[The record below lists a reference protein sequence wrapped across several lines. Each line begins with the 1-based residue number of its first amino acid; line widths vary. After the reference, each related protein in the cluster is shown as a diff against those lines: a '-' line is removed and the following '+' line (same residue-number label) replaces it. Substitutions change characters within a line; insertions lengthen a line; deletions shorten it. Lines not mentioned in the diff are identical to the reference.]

1 MKDNE
6 HIMISETIGSKT
18 FSWSLL
24 NLILIVA
31 LILGVKVL
39 FFRSPLVVAPLTVTV
54 GAEGKA
60 TVTPDIARIS
70 FSVISEGKDPAVI
83 QKDNTEK
90 MNSVI
95 EFVKGQGIDKK
106 DIQTAGYNLY
116 PRYDCEK
123 GAASSIYSYPPC
135 KQVLSGYTLTQTI
148 LLKVRDLEKVASVL
162 AGLPERGI
170 NEINGPNF
178 SVDDPDK
185 YLTEARKEAFD
196 KARAKVEAMASANGV
211 HIVRVVTFSES
222 TGGYPIYA
230 RMEAFGKGGD
240 AGAPVPAPQIEH
252 GSEEVNVQVSVTYE
266 IR

>member
-1 MKDNE
+1 MV
-6 HIMISETIGSKT
+6 SETIGSKT
-18 FSWSLL
+18 FFWSLL

-31 LILGVKVL
+31 LILGIKVL
-39 FFRSPLVVAPLTVTV
+39 FFRSPLVAAPFTVTAA
-54 GAEGKA
+54 AEGKA
-60 TVTPDIARIS
+60 TVVPDIARIS

-106 DIQTAGYNLY
+106 DIQTANYNLY
-116 PRYDCEK
+116 PRYDCVK
-123 GAASSIYSYPPC
+123 GEATIYSYPPC
-135 KQVLSGYTLTQTI
+135 KQVLAGYTLTQTV
-148 LLKVRDLEKVASVL
+148 LLKVRDLEKVAPIL

-185 YLTEARKEAFD
+185 YLADARKEAFD
-196 KARAKVEAMASANGV
+196 KARAKVEAMAKANGV

-230 RMEAFGKGGD
+230 RMEAFGKGGGPD
-240 AGAPVPAPQIEH
+240 AAPTPPQIEP
-252 GSEEVNVQVSVTYE
+252 GSEEVSVQVSVTYE

>member
-90 MNSVI
+90 MN
-95 EFVKGQGIDKK
+95 
-106 DIQTAGYNLY
+106 L
-116 PRYDCEK
+116 
-123 GAASSIYSYPPC
+123 
-135 KQVLSGYTLTQTI
+135 
-148 LLKVRDLEKVASVL
+148 
-162 AGLPERGI
+162 
-170 NEINGPNF
+170 
-178 SVDDPDK
+178 
-185 YLTEARKEAFD
+185 
-196 KARAKVEAMASANGV
+196 
-211 HIVRVVTFSES
+211 
-222 TGGYPIYA
+222 
-230 RMEAFGKGGD
+230 
-240 AGAPVPAPQIEH
+240 
-252 GSEEVNVQVSVTYE
+252 
-266 IR
+266 